1 MKHGGKANHP
11 HCPTSTN
18 SILQTDTM
26 KLIRALLDRL
36 SESFVVSVSEKLEL
50 ATEPSNSPPL
60 RLVSDKPL
68 LSVPVDTIPRRSAG
82 HSISQVD
89 ALDDAVRRSQAW
101 FVSRQDVSEGYWVA
115 ELEADTTLTS
125 EYLMLRRFLD
135 RVDPERERKAV
146 NYLRAMQLPD
156 GGWPIFYGGPSEIS
170 ASVKTYFALKLSGVS
185 ADEPCMLRAR
195 DRILAMGGV
204 VCANVFTKITL
215 ALFDQYDWKGVPSM
229 PPEIMLLPKRFYF
242 SIYAISYWSRAVLIP
257 LLVVFAKQPVC
268 RIPREQGIDELYLWP
283 RAQIHYRDVPPFNK
297 EQRWFTPHNF
307 FVQLDRI
314 LKLYDQMPLSWLR
327 EKALDEAAT
336 WMLEHLKGSGGLGA
350 IYPAMA
356 NSIVALRCLGYEVD
370 DPLVQKAL
378 REIESLEVY
387 DTASIDDQQVETLHL
402 QPCHSPI
409 WDTALLMN
417 ALIETGMPQDHP
429 SLQKAGAYLLSRQ
442 TTTVGDWKF
451 SSPNAK
457 PGGWYFQFENEF
469 YPDVDD
475 SAVVLM
481 ALSKVQIGQAPE
493 SQESIR
499 RGMDWVLAMQGSD
512 GGWGAY
518 DKDNNRIVFNYIPF
532 ADHHALLDPSTSDL
546 TGRCLEMLAALGYD
560 QTHPA
565 VGPALRFLR
574 REQEADGSWYG
585 RWGVNYVYG
594 TWSVLAGLRAIG
606 VDLSDPAICHAV
618 AWLESKQNSDGGWG
632 ESCLSYGDPAWS
644 GKGDSTPSQTA
655 WAIMGLMS
663 AGMADAFSVA
673 RGIQYLLRHQT
684 KEGSWEEVRHTG
696 TGFPR
701 VFYLRYHWYCQY
713 FPLWALAMYRNLRT
727 RGTMRADEVRQQVF
741 ASGCHRADH

>member
-1 MKHGGKANHP
+1 
-11 HCPTSTN
+11 
-18 SILQTDTM
+18 
-26 KLIRALLDRL
+26 
-36 SESFVVSVSEKLEL
+36 
-50 ATEPSNSPPL
+50 
-60 RLVSDKPL
+60 
-68 LSVPVDTIPRRSAG
+68 
-82 HSISQVD
+82 
-89 ALDDAVRRSQAW
+89 
-101 FVSRQDVSEGYWVA
+101 
-115 ELEADTTLTS
+115 
-125 EYLMLRRFLD
+125 
-135 RVDPERERKAV
+135 
-146 NYLRAMQLPD
+146 
-156 GGWPIFYGGPSEIS
+156 
-170 ASVKTYFALKLSGVS
+170 
-185 ADEPCMLRAR
+185 
-195 DRILAMGGV
+195 
-204 VCANVFTKITL
+204 
-215 ALFDQYDWKGVPSM
+215 M

-257 LLVVFAKQPVC
+257 LLVVFANQPVC
-268 RIPREQGIDELYLWP
+268 RIPREQGIDELYVAS
-283 RAQIHYRDVPPFNK
+283 RSEIRYRNVPPFNK

-327 EKALDEAAT
+327 EKALREAAT
-336 WMLEHLKGSGGLGA
+336 WMLEHLNGSGGLGG

-378 REIESLEVY
+378 REIEALEVY
-387 DTASIDDQQVETLHL
+387 ETVSIDDQRVETLHL
-402 QPCHSPI
+402 QPCHSPV

-417 ALIETGMPQDHP
+417 TLIETGMPQDHP

-442 TTTVGDWKF
+442 TNTVGDWKF

-481 ALSKVQIGQAPE
+481 ALSKVRIGHTPE

-499 RGMDWVLAMQGSD
+499 RGMNWVLAMQGSD

-565 VGPALRFLR
+565 VGPALRFLK

-585 RWGVNYVYG
+585 RWGVNYIYG

-606 VDLSDPAICHAV
+606 VDLSDPSIQRAV
-618 AWLESKQNSDGGWG
+618 SWLESKQNSDGGWG

-644 GKGDSTPSQTA
+644 GKGDSAPSQTA

-673 RGIQYLLRHQT
+673 RGVQYLLRHQT
-684 KEGSWEEVRHTG
+684 KDGSWEEVCHTG

-713 FPLWALAMYRNLRT
+713 FPLWALAMYRNLKT
-727 RGTMRADEVRQQVF
+727 RGITRADELREQ
-741 ASGCHRADH
+741 AYRAGQFRSPR

>member
-1 MKHGGKANHP
+1 
-11 HCPTSTN
+11 
-18 SILQTDTM
+18 M

-36 SESFVVSVSEKLEL
+36 SESFLVSVSEKLEL

-60 RLVSDKPL
+60 RLVSDQPL
-68 LSVPVDTIPRRSAG
+68 PTVSVDTVPRRAAG
-82 HSISQVD
+82 HSVSHVD
-89 ALDDAVRRSQAW
+89 ALDDAVKRSQAW
-101 FVSRQDVSEGYWVA
+101 FVSKQDTSEGYWVA

-125 EYLMLRRFLD
+125 EYLMLRRFLN

-146 NYLRAMQLPD
+146 GYLRAMQLPD

-170 ASVKTYFALKLSGVS
+170 ASVKAYFALKLSGVS
-185 ADEPCMLRAR
+185 ADEPYMLRAR

-257 LLVVFAKQPVC
+257 LLVVFANQPVC
-268 RIPREQGIDELYLWP
+268 RIPREQGIDELYVAP
-283 RAQIHYRDVPPFNK
+283 RSEIRYRNVPPFNK

-314 LKLYDQMPLSWLR
+314 LKLYDQMPLGWLR
-327 EKALDEAAT
+327 EKALREAAT
-336 WMLEHLKGSGGLGA
+336 WMLEHLNGSGGLGA

-378 REIESLEVY
+378 REIEALEVY
-387 DTASIDDQQVETLHL
+387 ETVSIDDRRVETLHL

-417 ALIETGMPQDHP
+417 TLIETGMPQDHP

-442 TTTVGDWKF
+442 TKTVGDWKF

-481 ALSKVQIGQAPE
+481 ALSKVRIGQTPE
-493 SQESIR
+493 SQASIR
-499 RGMDWVLAMQGSD
+499 RGMNWVLAMQGSD

-574 REQEADGSWYG
+574 REQETDGSWYG
-585 RWGVNYVYG
+585 RWGVNYIYG

-606 VDLSDPAICHAV
+606 VELSDPSIQRAV
-618 AWLESKQNSDGGWG
+618 SWLESKQNSDGGWG

-644 GKGDSTPSQTA
+644 GKGDSMPSQTA

-673 RGIQYLLRHQT
+673 RGVQYLLRHQT
-684 KEGSWEEVRHTG
+684 KDGSWKEVRHTG

-727 RGTMRADEVRQQVF
+727 HGKMRADEVRQQVF

>member
-1 MKHGGKANHP
+1 
-11 HCPTSTN
+11 
-18 SILQTDTM
+18 M
-26 KLIRALLDRL
+26 KLIRTLLDRL
-36 SESFVVSVSEKLEL
+36 SDSFFISAPEKLGL
-50 ATEPSNSPPL
+50 ATEPSNIHPL
-60 RLVSDKPL
+60 RLVSDNSMPNV
-68 LSVPVDTIPRRSAG
+68 SIDAVTRRSTS
-82 HSISQVD
+82 HSVSQVD

-101 FVSRQDVSEGYWVA
+101 FLSKQHASEGYWVA

-146 NYLRAMQLPD
+146 HYLRAMQLPD

-170 ASVKTYFALKLSGVS
+170 ASVKAYFALKLSGVS
-185 ADEPCMLRAR
+185 ASETFMLRAR

-215 ALFDQYDWKGVPSM
+215 ALFEQYDWKGVPSM
-229 PPEIMLLPKRFYF
+229 PPEIMLLPRRFYF

-257 LLVVFAKQPVC
+257 LLIVFANQPVC
-268 RIPREQGIDELYLWP
+268 RIPKEQGIDELYLAP
-283 RAQIHYRDVPPFNK
+283 RSEIHYRDVPPFNK
-297 EQRWFTPHNF
+297 DQRWFTPHNF
-307 FVQLDRI
+307 FVQLDRV
-314 LKLYDQMPLSWLR
+314 LKLYDTMPLNWLR
-327 EKALDEAAT
+327 EKSLQKAAT
-336 WMLEHLKGSGGLGA
+336 WMLEHIKGSGGLGA

-356 NSIVALRCLGYEVD
+356 NSIVALRCLGYQVD
-370 DPLVQKAL
+370 DPLVQKSL
-378 REIESLEVY
+378 REIELLEVY
-387 DTASIDDQQVETLHL
+387 SPVSIGDQRVEALHL

-417 ALIETGMPQDHP
+417 ALIETGLPQDHP
-429 SLQKAGAYLLSRQ
+429 AMQKAGEYLVSRQ
-442 TTTVGDWKF
+442 TKTVGDWKF
-451 SSPNAK
+451 SSPDAE

-481 ALSKVQIGQAPE
+481 ALSKVRLDQPVE
-493 SQESIR
+493 LQESIR
-499 RGMDWVLAMQGSD
+499 RGMNWVLAMQGSD

-518 DKDNNRIVFNYIPF
+518 DKDNNRVVFNYIPF

-560 QTHPA
+560 HTHPA
-565 VGPALRFLR
+565 VGPALRFLK

-585 RWGVNYVYG
+585 RWGVNYIYG
-594 TWSVLAGLRAIG
+594 TWSVLAGLHAIG
-606 VDLSDPAICHAV
+606 VDLSEPYVLRAV
-618 AWLESKQNSDGGWG
+618 AWLESKQNPDGGWG
-632 ESCLSYGDPAWS
+632 ESCLSYHDDPEWS
-644 GKGDSTPSQTA
+644 GKGESTPSQTA

-663 AGMADAFSVA
+663 AGMVDAFSVA
-673 RGIQYLLRHQT
+673 RGVQYLLRQQM
-684 KEGSWEEVRHTG
+684 KDGSWEEVRHTG

-727 RGTMRADEVRQQVF
+727 RGKMRADEVRQQVL
-741 ASGCHRADH
+741 ASGCYRADR

>member
-1 MKHGGKANHP
+1 MN
-11 HCPTSTN
+11 
-18 SILQTDTM
+18 
-26 KLIRALLDRL
+26 LIRAFLGRL
-36 SESFVVSVSEKLEL
+36 SDSLFVSVPEKLGL
-50 ATEPSNSPPL
+50 ATARPKAPPL
-60 RLVSDKPL
+60 RLVLDKSP
-68 LSVPVDTIPRRSAG
+68 LSVPLDIAARRPTS
-82 HSISQVD
+82 HSVSQVD

-101 FVSRQDVSEGYWVA
+101 FLSRQHESEGYWVG

-125 EYLMLRRFLD
+125 EYILLRQFLD

-146 NYLRAMQLPD
+146 RYLRAMQLPD

-170 ASVKTYFALKLSGVS
+170 ASVKAYFALKLSGIS
-185 ADEPCMLRAR
+185 AEEPYMLRAR
-195 DRILAMGGV
+195 DCIHAKGGV
-204 VCANVFTKITL
+204 VSANVFTKITL
-215 ALFDQYDWKGVPSM
+215 ALFEQYDWEGLPSM

-257 LLVVFAKQPVC
+257 LLVVFANRPVC
-268 RIPREQGIDELYLWP
+268 RIPKAQGIDELYLFP
-283 RAQIHYRDVPPFNK
+283 RAQIRYRDVPPFNK
-297 EQRWFTPHNF
+297 DQRWFTPHNF
-307 FVQLDRI
+307 FVQLDGV
-314 LKLYDQMPLSWLR
+314 LKLYDKMPLSWLR
-327 EKALDEAAT
+327 EKALHGAAT
-336 WMLEHLKGSGGLGA
+336 WMLDHIQGSGGLGA

-356 NSIVALRCLGYEVD
+356 NSIVALHCLGYAAD
-370 DPLVQKAL
+370 DPLMRKAFQ
-378 REIESLEVY
+378 EIEALEVY
-387 DTASIDDQQVETLHL
+387 DTVSIGEQCVEALHL

-417 ALIETGMPQDHP
+417 ALIEAGISQDHP
-429 SLQKAGAYLLSRQ
+429 SLQKAASYLASRQ
-442 TTTVGDWKF
+442 TKLVGDWKF
-451 SSPNAK
+451 SSPKAE
-457 PGGWYFQFENEF
+457 PGGWYFQFENEL

-481 ALSKVQIGQAPE
+481 ALSKVQMAQAADL
-493 SQESIR
+493 QESIQ
-499 RGMDWVLAMQGSD
+499 RGTNWVLAMQGSD

-560 QTHPA
+560 QTHLA
-565 VGPALRFLR
+565 VAPALRFLK

-585 RWGVNYVYG
+585 RWGVNYIYG

-606 VDLSDPAICHAV
+606 VDLSEPYIRRAV
-618 AWLESKQNSDGGWG
+618 VWLESKQNPDGGWG
-632 ESCLSYGDPAWS
+632 ESCHSYGDDSEWR
-644 GKGDSTPSQTA
+644 GKGGSAPSQTA

-663 AGMADAFSVA
+663 AGKTDAFSVA
-673 RGIQYLLRHQT
+673 RGIQYLLRHQM
-684 KEGSWEEVRHTG
+684 KDGSWEEVCHTG

-727 RGTMRADEVRQQVF
+727 RGKMRADEVREQVM
-741 ASGCHRADH
+741 ASGCHRVDQ

>member
-1 MKHGGKANHP
+1 
-11 HCPTSTN
+11 
-18 SILQTDTM
+18 M
-26 KLIRALLDRL
+26 KLIRTLLDRL
-36 SESFVVSVSEKLEL
+36 SDGFFVSVSEKLEL
-50 ATEPSNSPPL
+50 APDLSNVPPL
-60 RLVSDKPL
+60 RLVSDKPV
-68 LSVPVDTIPRRSAG
+68 LSTLVDTATRRPVS
-82 HSISQVD
+82 HTISQVD

-101 FVSRQDVSEGYWVA
+101 LLSRQHASEGYWVA
-115 ELEADTTLTS
+115 ELEADTTLTA

-146 NYLRAMQLPD
+146 RYLCAMQLPD
-156 GGWPIFYGGPSEIS
+156 GGWPIFYGGPAEIS
-170 ASVKTYFALKLSGVS
+170 ASVKAYFALKLSGIS
-185 ADEPCMLRAR
+185 ASEPFMLRAR

-215 ALFDQYDWKGVPSM
+215 ALFEQYDWKGIPSM

-257 LLVVFAKQPVC
+257 LLVVFANQPAC
-268 RIPREQGIDELYLWP
+268 RIPREQGIDELYVVP
-283 RAQIHYRDVPPFNK
+283 RSQIQYRDVPPFNK
-297 EQRWFTPHNF
+297 DRRWFTSHNF
-307 FVQLDRI
+307 FIQLDRV
-314 LKLYDQMPLSWLR
+314 LKLYDRMPLSWLR
-327 EKALDEAAT
+327 ERALQKAVT
-336 WMLEHLKGSGGLGA
+336 WMLEHIKGIGGLGA

-356 NSIVALRCLGYEVD
+356 NSVVALRCLGYQVD
-370 DPLVQKAL
+370 DPLLSKAL
-378 REIESLEVY
+378 HEIEALEVCE
-387 DTASIDDQQVETLHL
+387 TVSIGDQRVETLHL

-417 ALIETGMPQDHP
+417 ALIEAGMPQDHP
-429 SLQKAGAYLLSRQ
+429 SLLKAAGYLLSRQ
-442 TTTVGDWKF
+442 TKTIGDWKF
-451 SSPNAK
+451 SSPNAE

-481 ALSKVQIGQAPE
+481 ALSKVRMAQTADVR
-493 SQESIR
+493 ESIQ
-499 RGMDWVLAMQGSD
+499 RGANWVLAIQGSD

-518 DKDNNRIVFNYIPF
+518 DKDNNRVVFNYIPF

-565 VGPALRFLR
+565 VAPALRFLK

-585 RWGVNYVYG
+585 RWGVNYIYG

-606 VDLSDPAICHAV
+606 VDLEEPSIRRAV
-618 AWLESKQNSDGGWG
+618 AWLESKQNPDGGWG
-632 ESCLSYGDPAWS
+632 ESCMSYADPAWS
-644 GKGDSTPSQTA
+644 GKGESTASQTA

-663 AGMADAFSVA
+663 AGMTDAFSVA
-673 RGIQYLLRHQT
+673 RGIQYLLRHQL
-684 KEGSWEEVRHTG
+684 KDGSWEEVRHTG

-727 RGTMRADEVRQQVF
+727 RGKMRADEMRQQAL

>member
-1 MKHGGKANHP
+1 MN
-11 HCPTSTN
+11 
-18 SILQTDTM
+18 
-26 KLIRALLDRL
+26 LIRTLLDRL
-36 SESFVVSVSEKLEL
+36 SDSFIVSVSEKLEL
-50 ATEPSNSPPL
+50 ATEPSNAPPL
-60 RLVSDKPL
+60 RLVSDKPV
-68 LSVPVDTIPRRSAG
+68 LSPSIDATARRPAG
-82 HSISQVD
+82 HSIGQAD
-89 ALDDAVRRSQAW
+89 TLDDAVRRSQAW
-101 FVSRQDVSEGYWVA
+101 FLSKQHVSEGYWVA

-146 NYLRAMQLPD
+146 YYLRAVQLPD
-156 GGWPIFYGGPSEIS
+156 GGWSIFYGGPSEIS
-170 ASVKTYFALKLSGVS
+170 ASVKAYFALKLSGVS
-185 ADEPCMLRAR
+185 ADEPFMLRAR

-204 VCANVFTKITL
+204 VSANVFTKITL
-215 ALFDQYDWKGVPSM
+215 ALFEQYDWNGVPSM

-242 SIYAISYWSRAVLIP
+242 SIYAISYWSRTVLIP
-257 LLVVFAKQPVC
+257 LLVVFANQPVC
-268 RIPREQGIDELYLWP
+268 RIPREQGIDELYLVP
-283 RAQIHYRDVPPFNK
+283 RSQIHYRDVPPFNK

-307 FVQLDRI
+307 FVQLDRV
-314 LKLYDQMPLSWLR
+314 LKLYDRMPLSWLR
-327 EKALDEAAT
+327 EKALQRAAT
-336 WMLEHLKGSGGLGA
+336 WMLEHMKGSGGLGA

-356 NSIVALRCLGYEVD
+356 NSIVALRCLGYQVD
-370 DPLVQKAL
+370 DPLVRKAFQ
-378 REIESLEVY
+378 EIEALEVY
-387 DTASIDDQQVETLHL
+387 STVSIGDQRVEALHL

-417 ALIETGMPQDHP
+417 ALVESGMPQDHP
-429 SLQKAGAYLLSRQ
+429 SLQKAGAYLVSRQ
-442 TTTVGDWKF
+442 TKAVGDWKF
-451 SSPNAK
+451 SSPNAE

-481 ALSKVQIGQAPE
+481 ALSKVWMAPTIDL
-493 SQESIR
+493 QGSIQ
-499 RGMDWVLAMQGSD
+499 RGMNWVLAMQGSD

-532 ADHHALLDPSTSDL
+532 ADHHALLDPSTADL

-565 VGPALRFLR
+565 VAPALRFLK

-585 RWGVNYVYG
+585 RWGVNYIYG

-606 VDLSDPAICHAV
+606 MDLSDPSIRRAV
-618 AWLESKQNSDGGWG
+618 AWLESKQNPDGGWG
-632 ESCLSYGDPAWS
+632 ESCLSYGDPEWS

-663 AGMADAFSVA
+663 AGMADGFSVA
-673 RGIQYLLRHQT
+673 RGVQYLLRHQM
-684 KEGSWEEVRHTG
+684 KDGSWEEIRHTG

-727 RGTMRADEVRQQVF
+727 RGKMRADEVRQHVL

>member
-1 MKHGGKANHP
+1 
-11 HCPTSTN
+11 
-18 SILQTDTM
+18 M
-26 KLIRALLDRL
+26 KLIRTLMDRL
-36 SESFVVSVSEKLEL
+36 SEGFFVSVSEKLEL
-50 ATEPSNSPPL
+50 ATEPSNVPPL
-60 RLVSDKPL
+60 RLVTDKSL
-68 LSVPVDTIPRRSAG
+68 LSAPVDTAPRRLPSQ
-82 HSISQVD
+82 SISQVD

-101 FVSRQDVSEGYWVA
+101 FLSKQDASEGYWVA

-125 EYLMLRRFLD
+125 EYLLLRRFLD

-146 NYLRAMQLPD
+146 YYLRAMQLPD

-170 ASVKTYFALKLSGVS
+170 ASVKAYFALKLSGVA
-185 ADEPCMLRAR
+185 ADEPFMLRAR

-204 VCANVFTKITL
+204 VCTNVFTKITL
-215 ALFDQYDWKGVPSM
+215 ALFEQYDWKGVPSM

-242 SIYAISYWSRAVLIP
+242 SIYAISYWSRTVLIP
-257 LLVVFAKQPVC
+257 LLVVFANQPVC
-268 RIPREQGIDELYLWP
+268 RIPREQGIDELYVAP
-283 RAQIHYRDVPPFNK
+283 RSQIRYRNVLPFNK
-297 EQRWFTPHNF
+297 DRRWFTPHNF
-307 FVQLDRI
+307 FVQLDRV

-327 EKALDEAAT
+327 EKALHQAAN

-350 IYPAMA
+350 VYPAMA
-356 NSIVALRCLGYEVD
+356 NSIVALRCLGYQVD

-378 REIESLEVY
+378 HEIESLEVY
-387 DTASIDDQQVETLHL
+387 DRVSIGGQRVEALHL

-417 ALIETGMPQDHP
+417 TLVETGMPQDHP

-442 TTTVGDWKF
+442 TKMAGDWKF
-451 SSPNAK
+451 SSPDAE

-481 ALSKVQIGQAPE
+481 ALSKVRMAQTAE
-493 SQESIR
+493 LQESIR
-499 RGMDWVLAMQGSD
+499 RGMSWVLAMQGSD

-565 VGPALRFLR
+565 VPPALRFLK

-585 RWGVNYVYG
+585 RWGVNYIYG

-606 VDLSDPAICHAV
+606 VDLSEPSILRAV
-618 AWLESKQNSDGGWG
+618 AWLESKQNPDGGWG

-644 GKGDSTPSQTA
+644 GKGDSAPSQTA

-663 AGMADAFSVA
+663 AGMTEAFSVA
-673 RGIQYLLRHQT
+673 RGVQYLLRHQT
-684 KEGSWEEVRHTG
+684 KDGSWEEVRHTG

-727 RGTMRADEVRQQVF
+727 RGKMRADELRQQVL
-741 ASGCHRADH
+741 ASGCQRADH